1 MRLLFLKKK
10 IWNILIANYLK
21 PRKPLINRVL
31 YPVLLEYCLFF
42 KGKCLFWHFFMMA
55 NQSFLKGVLLLKSMC
70 KSKMKLMSLGV

>member
-10 IWNILIANYLK
+10 IWNIFIANYLK

-42 KGKCLFWHFFMMA
+42 LRKMPFLAFLYDGQPKLFKGCIIT
-55 NQSFLKGVLLLKSMC
+55 
-70 KSKMKLMSLGV
+70 